1 MGEVKASPAYTVLC
15 KPDSAPQHLGAFT
28 CSGCRRAGKLPENLM
43 TYARIFLIL
52 RISLFHKESVC
63 RVNLFCSLI
72 VNSSSAFLFS
82 LVNPLPSTSKP
93 ELLVVWLLYF
103 FFCLSLI
110 FGYFLN
116 DLKYISVRICLISFV
131 NTMHELG

>member
-1 MGEVKASPAYTVLC
+1 
-15 KPDSAPQHLGAFT
+15 
-28 CSGCRRAGKLPENLM
+28 M

-72 VNSSSAFLFS
+72 VNSSTAFLFS

-93 ELLVVWLLYF
+93 ELLVVWLLYS